1 MRQLYNLLLVAF
13 VAITLSGC
21 NRNKQPELLYDINI
35 SERVICAFDGQTV
48 EVEYSLQ
55 NLADNVA
62 EVNITATTDA
72 SWITNI
78 DTSTAKLLR
87 ITIEENSAETRNAE
101 ITIKADGYKATT
113 FRLTQYGTP
122 PEVATHTLMYFF
134 FGTSLNRYFK
144 TNLQDAALAI
154 ETGILGNSNRV
165 VFFRQQNNQSAYIG
179 ELCFDINS
187 GECIERKIEDDI
199 DIGGKQL
206 TPEDIGHYIKKMSKA
221 APANRYGLVLAGHGQ
236 GWVTCSILNGGAT
249 TFSAGGYSP
258 WIQAAGAET
267 TRAFGEANVR
277 VDIPQIA
284 EGIEHSGVMLDY
296 LLFDACF
303 MSNIET
309 VYDLRNSANYIIA
322 SPCEIMGRGF
332 PYERT
337 LPYLFEDE
345 GSTTNYIKATESYY
359 NYYRDE
365 YVGSARC
372 GSIALFDCS
381 KIEALAEATA
391 ELVKTAKSDYD
402 TSSLQTYEGQDPHH
416 FYDFGEWAGIVATD
430 SKALDNFNTALQECV
445 IAKYT
450 LPEFYSAYGSYGTYP
465 INEEVY
471 SGVTTSAPSTAF
483 PNGWKQTN
491 WYKEVFE

>member
-206 TPEDIGHYIKKMSKA
+206 TPEDIGHYIKKMSEA

-249 TFSAGGYSP
+249 TFSAGGYNP

-430 SKALDNFNTALQECV
+430 RKALDNFNTALQECV